1 MNGKEIFPWCFS
13 GFLHGLWRLTL
24 TLTTRNQSSLQGP
37 LSVPPESSSP
47 HQRGSGRPR
56 QCSVRDAVRF
66 HGLGNL
72 GSIFRQT
79 HDWPDSKFLN
89 PNRSQIRKSQ
99 SQKAVSK
106 LPTSFCQT
114 EMGKPNAKPRSKRVI
129 PYLESEHPQILS
141 ILCTVGI
148 CWGRIKLRPALAL
161 LCRSFS
167 PMQSNLRCQA
177 RKTSGAGL
185 VP

>member
-1 MNGKEIFPWCFS
+1 MLFPCFS

-24 TLTTRNQSSLQGP
+24 TLTTTRNRSSLQGP
-37 LSVPPESSSP
+37 LSLPPESSSP
-47 HQRGSGRPR
+47 HQTGSGRPR
-56 QCSVRDAVRF
+56 QCSVHEQPSDFMGLEIWGLFSDKPMIGQIQNVRVPMDPKSE
-66 HGLGNL
+66 NL
-72 GSIFRQT
+72 N
-79 HDWPDSKFLN
+79 L
-89 PNRSQIRKSQ
+89 RK
-99 SQKAVSK
+99 
-106 LPTSFCQT
+106 LCQNYRLHFA
-114 EMGKPNAKPRSKRVI
+114 ERRWAKPRSKRMI

-177 RKTSGAGL
+177 RKASGAGV

>member
-1 MNGKEIFPWCFS
+1 MNIIIRSFSERIWIAMDGIPWVYHITPWRVPLPSRGPNFTKGCGSALPDKRSDPRLQMNGKEIFPWCFS

-47 HQRGSGRPR
+47 HQTGSGRPR
-56 QCSVRDAVRF
+56 QCSVREDAVRF

-89 PNRSQIRKSQ
+89 PNRSQIRKSK
-99 SQKAVSK
+99 SQKTVSK
-106 LPTSFCQT
+106 LPTSFCQAG
-114 EMGKPNAKPRSKRVI
+114 MGKTK
-129 PYLESEHPQILS
+129 
-141 ILCTVGI
+141 C
-148 CWGRIKLRPALAL
+148 
-161 LCRSFS
+161 
-167 PMQSNLRCQA
+167 
-177 RKTSGAGL
+177 KT
-185 VP
+185 